1 MLYQCKSRSAE
12 VLGNNPDVKKF
23 GRVGADLDTA
33 KQALVQ
39 LISSVKFRLAR
50 YSESEGKKVR
60 AGGVLCPAQQAFV
73 IT

>member
-23 GRVGADLDTA
+23 GRVGADTA

-50 YSESEGKKVR
+50 CSESEGKKVR
-60 AGGVLCPAQQAFV
+60 A
-73 IT
+73 